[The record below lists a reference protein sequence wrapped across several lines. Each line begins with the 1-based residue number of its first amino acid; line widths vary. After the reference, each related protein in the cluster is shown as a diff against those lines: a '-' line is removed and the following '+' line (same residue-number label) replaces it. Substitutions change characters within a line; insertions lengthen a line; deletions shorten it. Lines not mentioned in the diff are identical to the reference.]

1 MLEFGCGNQMIEEMY
16 KEEFAIDSNNPLFGS
31 NSITSEG
38 IIYDV
43 EESSV

>member
-1 MLEFGCGNQMIEEMY
+1 MIEEMY
-16 KEEFAIDSNNPLFGS
+16 KEEFAVDSNNPLLGS

-38 IIYDV
+38 ITDDV